1 MEIGSEFWLEDEKK
15 VRYESEFIKSENL
28 FLSGRTAIDYALQ
41 AIEGIR
47 KIEKVYFPSYCCE
60 SMLLPFLER
69 NIKIDFYTVTEEKRR
84 IEIRY

>member
-1 MEIGSEFWLEDEKK
+1 MEIGSEFWLEDKNKIE
-15 VRYESEFIKSENL
+15 YESEFIKSENL

-41 AIEGIR
+41 IIENIK

-60 SMLLPFLER
+60 SMLLPFQER
-69 NIKIDFYTVTEEKRR
+69 NIKIEFYAVTEENRR